1 MKIQILQMIEGARKA
16 RGLTVVID
24 VFRAFSLECYLM
36 AKHPSRL
43 CPVGAEQTA
52 RDLKM
57 RYPEAVL
64 IGERHG
70 VILPGFEYG
79 NSPSQTEAAELEG
92 KMLIHTTSAGTQGIV
107 NASGATEIL
116 TGSLVNAAAIARY
129 IKASDAEEVSLV
141 AMGWEGKEEAPEDV
155 LCARYI
161 KSLLEGTAMDMEKE
175 LSMLRETP
183 SGAKFFKSETQ
194 DVFPERDYWM
204 CTDVDRFDFVLK
216 VSQLEKDIFEVKRID
231 I

>member
-79 NSPSQTEAAELEG
+79 NSPSQTEAG
-92 KMLIHTTSAGTQGIV
+92 R
-107 NASGATEIL
+107 
-116 TGSLVNAAAIARY
+116 TGREDADPHHQRRNPGNRECIRSDRDPDRRSLGECGSHRLRY

-141 AMGWEGKEEAPEDV
+141 AMGWEGKEEAPEGSAV
-155 LCARYI
+155 CQIYQ
-161 KSLLEGTAMDMEKE
+161 KSSGRDLYGHGKGAEGCLVRRRQGRNS
-175 LSMLRETP
+175 LS
-183 SGAKFFKSETQ
+183 
-194 DVFPERDYWM
+194 
-204 CTDVDRFDFVLK
+204 LK
-216 VSQLEKDIFEVKRID
+216 RRMYFQKGTTGCVPTWISLILY
-231 I
+231 

>member
-52 RDLKM
+52 RDLKR

-92 KMLIHTTSAGTQGIV
+92 KMMIHTTSAGTQGIV

-129 IKASDAEEVSLV
+129 IKASDTEEVSLV

-161 KSLLEGTAMDMEKE
+161 KSLLEV
-175 LSMLRETP
+175 LSIILLLGLHIMLVLSAAVLWLILLLIRP
-183 SGAKFFKSETQ
+183 LARLMCALKLLLKQKSLLPMCSG
-194 DVFPERDYWM
+194 
-204 CTDVDRFDFVLK
+204 L
-216 VSQLEKDIFEVKRID
+216 
-231 I
+231 

>member
-79 NSPSQTEAAELEG
+79 NSPSQTEVAELEG

-129 IKASDAEEVSLV
+129 TKHLMQKKCHWLPWA
-141 AMGWEGKEEAPEDV
+141 GK
-155 LCARYI
+155 
-161 KSLLEGTAMDMEKE
+161 
-175 LSMLRETP
+175 
-183 SGAKFFKSETQ
+183 
-194 DVFPERDYWM
+194 
-204 CTDVDRFDFVLK
+204 
-216 VSQLEKDIFEVKRID
+216 VKRRHRKMYCVPD
-231 I
+231 ISKVFWKGPLWIWKRN

>member
-70 VILPGFEYG
+70 VILPGFEYQ
-79 NSPSQTEAAELEG
+79 SPLSSGSPPRSGSSAE
-92 KMLIHTTSAGTQGIV
+92 T
-107 NASGATEIL
+107 
-116 TGSLVNAAAIARY
+116 AAA
-129 IKASDAEEVSLV
+129 
-141 AMGWEGKEEAPEDV
+141 
-155 LCARYI
+155 
-161 KSLLEGTAMDMEKE
+161 
-175 LSMLRETP
+175 
-183 SGAKFFKSETQ
+183 
-194 DVFPERDYWM
+194 
-204 CTDVDRFDFVLK
+204 
-216 VSQLEKDIFEVKRID
+216 
-231 I
+231 